1 MPFPCKKAIPKRD
14 HASTFSIFRV
24 RKSFERNGAPFA
36 GELTRSFSLPRP
48 THMFSAFRHQRHRED
63 LVNDKKGSKRGVSND
78 IQPTRG
84 PSEREKLYRKEEIE
98 I

>member
-1 MPFPCKKAIPKRD
+1 MPFPCKKTIPKRD
-14 HASTFSIFRV
+14 HTSTFSNFRV

-48 THMFSAFRHQRHRED
+48 AHMFSAFRDQRHRED
-63 LVNDKKGSKRGVSND
+63 LVKDKKGSKRGVFND

-84 PSEREKLYRKEEIE
+84 PSEPEE
-98 I
+98 